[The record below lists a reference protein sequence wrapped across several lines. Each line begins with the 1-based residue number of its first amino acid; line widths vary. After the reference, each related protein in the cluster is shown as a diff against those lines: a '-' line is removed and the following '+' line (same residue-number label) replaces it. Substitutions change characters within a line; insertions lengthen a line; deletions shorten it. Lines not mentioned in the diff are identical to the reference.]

1 MIGRIDKLRLAIA
14 AATICAL
21 TSSSALA
28 GDPPPA
34 GSSTA
39 PAPASPDAS
48 RAEALF
54 QEGKSLLE
62 QGNFSEACDRLS
74 KSDTLDPAISTL
86 GLLAACHEQLGR
98 VATALREY
106 RETAKRAEAAGD
118 SRAEFAR
125 KRAAELEPKVPAL
138 TIRATSS
145 APSMEVFLAFE
156 RLTADKIGAPI
167 PVDPGGYEIIA
178 RAPGMR
184 ELRWTIAVKE
194 GAKLVIDLPALV
206 PPDGPPYPPSAT
218 SAGDAAT
225 KPHPSA
231 SPPPPVA
238 LPPPSAAP
246 PPSGLSTRQIAAII
260 AGGVAVVGV
269 GVGSGFG
276 ISAMNKNL
284 KSESIATSCATRAA
298 CEEGKTLRDEAF
310 QAATIST
317 VGFGATAVGA
327 AMAIILVAL
336 PSGSPKAS
344 TKDEASRHLWIAPQ
358 IGAGEG
364 GATVFGRF

>member
-1 MIGRIDKLRLAIA
+1 MIA
-14 AATICAL
+14 AAAL
-21 TSSSALA
+21 TGLASSSALA
-28 GDPPPA
+28 GEPPPA
-34 GSSTA
+34 GSSTPA
-39 PAPASPDAS
+39 APASPEAS

-62 QGNFSEACDRLS
+62 QGNFTEACDRLS

-98 VATALREY
+98 LATAVREF

-125 KRAAELEPKVPAL
+125 NRADELEPKVP
-138 TIRATSS
+138 TITVRAPSPS
-145 APSMEVFLAFE
+145 PSMEILLAFE
-156 RLTADKIGAPI
+156 RLTADKIGAAML
-167 PVDPGGYEIIA
+167 VDPGGYEIIA

-194 GAKLVIDLPALV
+194 GAKLIIDLPALV
-206 PPDGPPYPPSAT
+206 PPDGPPYPPSAFPP
-218 SAGDAAT
+218 SDAAP
-225 KPHPSA
+225 KPRASASAQASA
-231 SPPPPVA
+231 SPAPPPVA
-238 LPPPSAAP
+238 PPS
-246 PPSGLSTRQIAAII
+246 SGLTSRQTAAIVS
-260 AGGVAVVGV
+260 GGVAVVGIAL
-269 GVGSGFG
+269 GAGFG

-298 CEEGKTLRDEAF
+298 CEEGKTLRADAL

-317 VGFGATAVGA
+317 IGFGATAVGA
-327 AMAIILVAL
+327 AMTIILLAL
-336 PSGSPKAS
+336 PSASPNVPARDA
-344 TKDEASRHLWIAPQ
+344 TSRNLWIAPQ